1 VGLFAHFFILGRMNQ
16 AHTTYKEKIEWLIKP
31 LVESENMELVNVE
44 CLRMKSRWLVRV
56 YIDKEGG
63 VTLGDCTEISHQVG
77 DVLDIHDIPPGP
89 YTLEVS
95 SPGLDRPLVK
105 DADFL
110 KYRGHLVRVR
120 LREKAEG
127 SRNLRGRLMDFQ
139 EEDGKKI
146 LVLEVEGKT
155 FRIPKE
161 NLVRANLVYE
171 L

>member
-1 VGLFAHFFILGRMNQ
+1 MNR
-16 AHTTYKEKIEWLIKP
+16 APAVYKEKIEGLIQP
-31 LVESENMELVNVE
+31 LIESENMELVQVE

-63 VTLGDCTEISHQVG
+63 VTLDDCSEISHQIG
-77 DVLDIHDIPPGP
+77 DLLDIHDVPPGP

-105 DADFL
+105 DGDFV
-110 KYRGHLVRVR
+110 KYRGRLVRVR

-127 SRNLRGRLMDFQ
+127 SRNLRGRLVDLQ
-139 EEDGKKI
+139 EEEGRKI
-146 LVLEVEGKT
+146 LVLDVEGKT

-161 NLVRANLVYE
+161 NLVRANLEYE
-171 L
+171 S